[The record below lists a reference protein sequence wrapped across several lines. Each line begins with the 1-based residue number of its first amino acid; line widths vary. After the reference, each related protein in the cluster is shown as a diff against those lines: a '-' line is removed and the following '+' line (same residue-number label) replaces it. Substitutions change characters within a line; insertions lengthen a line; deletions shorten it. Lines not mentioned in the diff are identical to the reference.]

1 MARYQ
6 VDGKVV
12 QGVDLLKRRHW
23 GWRLDVWPFAILYS
37 IWLFAVAPSIDF
49 TDALIVLGGLALLH
63 ILVLLFTA
71 WSVDFRCFVQFSKVN
86 DTRLATEC
94 KIIPAK
100 FSGPKEIV
108 SLHTRRPVAGSS
120 ASSVGN
126 TDEIYFDFRK
136 QCFNFSVE
144 KNTFAKLPYPT
155 KEPFGYYLK
164 SSGHGSE
171 AKVAAATDKWGRNVF
186 DYPQPTFQKL
196 IKEQVMEPF
205 FVFQVFCVG
214 LWCLDEYWYYSLF
227 TLFMLFLFESTM
239 AKSRLKT
246 LTELRRV
253 RVDGQM
259 VMVHRCGK
267 WVKLSG
273 TDLVPGDVVSIGR
286 TTGQDGEDKSV
297 PADMLLLAGNAIAN
311 EAILT
316 GESTP
321 QWKVVSIAGRG
332 LEDKLSIKRDKN
344 HILFGGTKI
353 LQHTPDKSFHLRTPD
368 GGCLAVVLRTGFET
382 SQGKLMRTILFSTER
397 VTANSWE
404 SGLFILFLVFFA
416 IIAAGYVLKK
426 GLEDPTR
433 SKYKLFLSCSL
444 IITSVIPPELPME
457 LSIAVNTSLIAL
469 AKRGIFCTEPFRI
482 PFAGKVDICCFDKT
496 GTLTSDDM
504 EFQGVVGLDDTEN
517 LETDMA
523 KLPERTAQVLAACHA
538 LVFVENK
545 LVGDPLEKAAL
556 RGIDWIY
563 TSDEKAIP
571 KKSGGH
577 PVQIVQRH
585 HFASHLKRMGVI
597 VCIQEQFFAFV
608 KGAPETIQDRLIDVP
623 ATYVKTYKKYTR
635 QGSRV
640 LALAYKTLPE
650 MTVSEARNLERDVVE
665 NGLTFAG
672 FAVFSCPIR
681 SDSATVLYE
690 LKGSSHDLVMITGD
704 QALTACHVASQVHI
718 ISRPAL
724 ILARTKCGTSFEWVS
739 PDETE
744 MFAYSDKEV
753 EALSDTHDLCI
764 SGDCFEMLQRT
775 GAVFKVIPYVKV
787 FSRVAPE
794 QKELILNTFKAV
806 GRMTLMC
813 GDGTNDVGALKQA
826 HVGIALLNAVPPA
839 QSAESS
845 HSAEPAKSITATSN
859 HEMNAE
865 GDGRAPMVVK
875 LGDASMASPFTAKH
889 ASVAPTLDIIRQG
902 RSTLVTTLQ
911 MFKILGLNCLATA
924 YVLSVM
930 YLDGVKLGDVQ
941 ATISGIF
948 TAAFFL
954 FISHARPL
962 QTLSTARPHPNIFCA
977 YVFLSLIGQFAMHLF
992 FLITSVNEA
1001 SKFMPEEC
1009 IEPDSDFHP
1018 NLVNTVSYMVNMMI
1032 QVATFAVNYMGHPFN
1047 QSIPEN
1053 KPFKYALFA
1062 AVGFF
1067 TVITSDLFRDLN
1079 DWLQLEPLPEGM
1091 RGKLMLWATLMFLGC
1106 FGWER
1111 LLRWAFPG
1119 RMPSWRRRQKQV
1131 AASMNKKLFG
1141 WRGLMKT
1148 FATKS
1153 ESVIQTYRRDLE
1165 EFGSGLKKETAS
1177 IREAAARAVL
1187 DLPGSLEAGA
1197 SAAQESLESVGHA
1210 FDDFGGS
1217 VWRGTAEIISQG
1229 KEAILLMEAEA
1240 GGTDQYPTD
1249 HGSQSATPSSKRY
1262 SRFEA
1267 QVLAIQSDVNTFSEE
1282 PEDAQDFNNWRSG
1295 FDLAEKEEEIDKLCY
1310 ENGALEGFL
1319 QKLVPRLVDYE
1330 AFWFRYYYRIHK
1342 LKQAEDARAKLVKRV
1357 ISGEEEED
1365 LSWEV
1370 DDDADEET
1378 TVPEGKTDAVGT
1390 CEDSG
1395 TSIVSSQPSVQEE
1408 DDFEWDEIEDLGEH
1422 NEKKSGDTSGSP
1434 LRVDLHKR
1442 LNVVE
1447 DDEDLSWD
1455 IEDDDDSTKH

>member
-1 MARYQ
+1 MVMYQ
-6 VDGKVV
+6 VGGKVV
-12 QGVDLLKRRHW
+12 QGVDLLKQRHW
-23 GWRLDVWPFAILYS
+23 TWRLDVWPFAILYS
-37 IWLFAVAPSIDF
+37 LWLITVAPSIDF
-49 TDALIVLGGLALLH
+49 TDALIVLGGLSVLH

-71 WSVDFRCFVQFSKVN
+71 WSVDFGCFVQFSKVN
-86 DTRLATEC
+86 DIRLATAC
-94 KIIPAK
+94 KITPAK
-100 FSGPKEIV
+100 FSGSKEIV
-108 SLHTRRPVAGSS
+108 PLHSRKPVAGSS
-120 ASSVGN
+120 ASSAGN
-126 TDEIYFDFRK
+126 ADEIYFVFRK

-144 KNTFAKLPYPT
+144 SNTFCKLPYPT
-155 KEPFGYYLK
+155 KESFGYYLK
-164 SSGHGSE
+164 CTGHGSE
-171 AKVAAATDKWGRNVF
+171 AKVAIATDKWGRNVF
-186 DYPQPTFQKL
+186 DYPQPTFKKL
-196 IKEQVMEPF
+196 MKEQVMEPF

-227 TLFMLFLFESTM
+227 TLAMLFLFESTM

-253 RVDGQM
+253 RVDSQIL
-259 VMVHRCGK
+259 MVHRCGK

-273 TDLVPGDVVSIGR
+273 TDLLPGDVVSIGR
-286 TTGQDGEDKSV
+286 STGQNGEDKTV

-321 QWKVVSIAGRG
+321 QWKVSISGQN
-332 LEDKLSIKRDKN
+332 LEAKLSIKRDKN

-353 LQHTPDKSFHLRTPD
+353 LQHTPDKTFHLKAPD
-368 GGCLAVVLRTGFET
+368 GGCIAVVLRTGFET

-469 AKRGIFCTEPFRI
+469 ARRGIFCTEPFRI

-504 EFQGVVGLDDTEN
+504 EFQGVVGLDDNEN
-517 LETDMA
+517 LETDMD
-523 KLPERTAQVLAACHA
+523 KLPVHTVQILAACHA

-556 RGIDWIY
+556 KGIDWIY
-563 TSDEKAIP
+563 TSDEKAMP
-571 KKSGGH
+571 KKSGSH
-577 PVQIVQRH
+577 AVQIIHRH

-597 VCIQEQFFAFV
+597 VRIQEQFFAFV

-623 ATYVKTYKKYTR
+623 STYVKTYKKYTR

-640 LALAYKTLPE
+640 LALAYKSLPE
-650 MTVSEARNLERDVVE
+650 MAVSEARNLDRDQVE
-665 NGLTFAG
+665 NDLTFAG
-672 FAVFSCPIR
+672 FAVFNCPIR
-681 SDSATVLYE
+681 SDSATVLHE
-690 LKGSSHDLVMITGD
+690 LKSSSHDLVMITGD

-718 ISRPAL
+718 ISGPAL
-724 ILARTKCGTSFEWVS
+724 ILVGKNGSSFEWVS

-744 MFAYSDKEV
+744 IISYSEKEV
-753 EALSDTHDLCI
+753 EALSDHHDLCI
-764 SGDCFEMLQRT
+764 GGDCFEMLQKT

-787 FSRVAPE
+787 FARVAPE
-794 QKELILNTFKAV
+794 QKELILNTFKSV

-839 QSAESS
+839 QSGDASSKTENKAVKTKKPKPTAETS
-845 HSAEPAKSITATSN
+845 HSAGSANNITTPSN
-859 HEMNAE
+859 RHLTAAEKQRQKLQKMLDEMNE
-865 GDGRAPMVVK
+865 ESDGRTAPVVK

-930 YLDGVKLGDVQ
+930 NLDGVKLGDIQ
-941 ATISGIF
+941 ATISGVF

-962 QTLSTARPHPNIFCA
+962 QTLSAARPHPNIFCA
-977 YVFLSLIGQFAMHLF
+977 YVFLSLLGQFAIHLF
-992 FLITSVNEA
+992 FLMSSVNEA
-1001 SKFMPEEC
+1001 SKYMPEEC
-1009 IEPDSDFHP
+1009 IEPDSEFHP

-1053 KPFKYALFA
+1053 KPFKIALFA

-1079 DWLQLEPLPEGM
+1079 DWLKLEPLPEGM

-1106 FGWER
+1106 YGWER
-1111 LLRWAFPG
+1111 MLRWAFPG
-1119 RMPSWRRRQKQV
+1119 RMPAWRRRQQ
-1131 AASMNKKLFG
+1131 
-1141 WRGLMKT
+1141 
-1148 FATKS
+1148 
-1153 ESVIQTYRRDLE
+1153 
-1165 EFGSGLKKETAS
+1165 
-1177 IREAAARAVL
+1177 AAAAL
-1187 DLPGSLEAGA
+1187 D
-1197 SAAQESLESVGHA
+1197 
-1210 FDDFGGS
+1210 
-1217 VWRGTAEIISQG
+1217 
-1229 KEAILLMEAEA
+1229 K
-1240 GGTDQYPTD
+1240 
-1249 HGSQSATPSSKRY
+1249 
-1262 SRFEA
+1262 
-1267 QVLAIQSDVNTFSEE
+1267 
-1282 PEDAQDFNNWRSG
+1282 
-1295 FDLAEKEEEIDKLCY
+1295 
-1310 ENGALEGFL
+1310 
-1319 QKLVPRLVDYE
+1319 
-1330 AFWFRYYYRIHK
+1330 
-1342 LKQAEDARAKLVKRV
+1342 KQL
-1357 ISGEEEED
+1357 
-1365 LSWEV
+1365 
-1370 DDDADEET
+1370 
-1378 TVPEGKTDAVGT
+1378 
-1390 CEDSG
+1390 
-1395 TSIVSSQPSVQEE
+1395 
-1408 DDFEWDEIEDLGEH
+1408 
-1422 NEKKSGDTSGSP
+1422 
-1434 LRVDLHKR
+1434 
-1442 LNVVE
+1442 
-1447 DDEDLSWD
+1447 
-1455 IEDDDDSTKH
+1455 